1 MADWEAMEETEI
13 KADEGLRLKA
23 YKDSNGILTIGYGH
37 TSDHKLTVTDDL
49 VITQQQADELF
60 EEDFQ
65 EAITDAKTAVP
76 FFDALDGPRKGAM
89 TNMAFQMGEAGLAAF
104 HGTLAAMD
112 MQDWDDAAR
121 NIMNSKYARQA
132 KARATRIAYR
142 VRTGEYAVRT

>member
-1 MADWEAMEETEI
+1 MANWEAMEETEI

-23 YKDSNGILTIGYGH
+23 YKDTVGIITIGHGH
-37 TSDHKLTVTDDL
+37 TGPDVHDGQ
-49 VITQQQADELF
+49 VITQEQAEELF
-60 EEDFQ
+60 EGDFQ
-65 EAITDAKTAVP
+65 EAITNAKTAVP

-104 HGTLAAMD
+104 HGMLEAMD
-112 MQDWDDAAR
+112 NQDWDEAAR
-121 NIMNSKYARQA
+121 HIMNSKYARQA